1 MSMRLRLSILDL
13 APIAKGQTPAESF
26 AASVAL
32 ARLAEELG
40 YERVWYAEHHNMS
53 QIASSATSVVI
64 AHVGAHTSRIRLG
77 AGGIMLPNHAPLVI
91 AEQFGTLEAMYP
103 GRIDLGLGR
112 APGSDQNTMFAL
124 GRDPQS
130 AETFPQDVLELQGYL
145 SGRTRVPGV
154 DAVPGKGSNVPLYM
168 LGSSLFGAKLAAALG
183 LPYAFASHFAPAALH
198 EAIAAYRAQF
208 KPSEQLDAP
217 YVIAGC
223 NVIAADTATAAADQ
237 LQAIRRTRAIGLFAR
252 TRGISAAELELSD
265 AEADHLLAAGL
276 AAHVDEMLTYAAV
289 GTPAEVGEYLESFG
303 SQTGADELIVTHQ
316 APRIEDRLR
325 SVTLLAEAMAPVVA

>member
-1 MSMRLRLSILDL
+1 MRYPISILDL
-13 APIAKGQTPAESF
+13 APIARGQKPSESF

-32 ARLAEELG
+32 AQLAEQLG
-40 YERVWYAEHHNMS
+40 YERIWYAEHHNMS

-64 AHVGAHTSRIRLG
+64 AHVGAHTSTIRLG

-124 GRDPQS
+124 RRDPQS

-145 SGRTRVPGV
+145 AGRTRVPGV

-168 LGSSLFGAKLAAALG
+168 LGSSLFGARLAAALG

-198 EAIAAYRAQF
+198 EAVAAYRAEF
-208 KPSEQLDAP
+208 KPSEQLESA

-223 NVIAADTATAAADQ
+223 NVIAADTAVAAAEQ
-237 LQAIRRTRAIGLFAR
+237 LQAIRRARAIGLFAR
-252 TRGISAAELELSD
+252 TRGISASELELTDGD
-265 AEADHLLAAGL
+265 ADQLLAAGL
-276 AAHVDEMLTYAAV
+276 AAHVDEMLTYVAV
-289 GTPAEVGEYLESFG
+289 GTPAEVGDYLDSFRA
-303 SQTGADELIVTHQ
+303 QTGADELIVTHQ
-316 APRIEDRLR
+316 APRIADRLR
-325 SVTLLAEAMAPVVA
+325 SVTLLAEAMSAVAA